1 MSTVQLSQGPP
12 GWILGGLFGP
22 KSCIFRTE
30 GCGISRKTIPSPVS
44 SSSKAFVVVFPM
56 SSSRVFKW
64 RWSGSRLLVLSQGV
78 VKTDWKGFPWVVST

>member
-1 MSTVQLSQGPP
+1 MRFVCIFKVCTIVQFFRIAELLGVYGSALARPA
-12 GWILGGLFGP
+12 GWILGGLFCP

-56 SSSRVFKW
+56 SSSRVFK
-64 RWSGSRLLVLSQGV
+64 
-78 VKTDWKGFPWVVST
+78 